1 PIALAIIGHDLLSRR
16 PMLASAAV
24 VGGLLALVTIAVWLQ
39 PGSLLATFYGLVVL
53 IAGATGGALAGF
65 LTAGLAVILLTLAY
79 LAVPARVDL
88 PLLLASATIAVAGAV
103 LSRVATGPIHV
114 ALEWA
119 WQSYDES
126 RRVTEEL
133 RDRQI
138 ALGRALK
145 SLNEAYLQLEHL
157 NDELT
162 RARQA
167 AEEARRLKAQFA
179 ANISHELRTPLNLII
194 GFAEMM
200 ATVPQAYGDHPLPE
214 LYRRDLEAIL
224 RNARHLAGL
233 IDDVLEL
240 SQIEAGRMGLVK
252 ESVRLSEV
260 VAEAVGAAAR
270 LIAGRGLRLEVYV
283 PDDLPMVYVDRTR
296 IRQVLIN
303 LLNNAARF
311 TDTGGVTITA
321 RVDGGDV
328 RVSVADTGI
337 GIAPEDLPKVFE
349 EFRQLDGSLRRRAG
363 GTGLGLAICKQFIEL
378 HGGAIWA
385 ESAVGVGTTFHFT
398 LPIGTNVAAGVLPGD
413 WKIWDRIVSARQPT
427 PPEVRVVSADPSAAR
442 IIQRYLEGYQIREFT
457 AFDEAVQAEPTVI
470 GARQAYVVVSSSPEE
485 MWAAMTSSQRVP
497 DGAPLLGCVLP
508 SRRAGGPEPGVAAYL
523 IKPVT
528 REQVLSALD
537 RLGVRLRSVL
547 IVDDELDMLRL
558 LGHWVRSARR
568 RCQAL
573 LANGGEEALAILRAK
588 RPDAVILDMLM
599 PGIDGAAVLAAM
611 RGDARLRDVPVIVI
625 TSRERPGDEVTAG
638 LLGATRAGGFSITD
652 LTRCLRAALDVLISP
667 SPGAPVPG
675 EARSG

>member
-1 PIALAIIGHDLLSRR
+1 
-16 PMLASAAV
+16 M
-24 VGGLLALVTIAVWLQ
+24 
-39 PGSLLATFYGLVVL
+39 
-53 IAGATGGALAGF
+53 
-65 LTAGLAVILLTLAY
+65 
-79 LAVPARVDL
+79 
-88 PLLLASATIAVAGAV
+88 
-103 LSRVATGPIHV
+103 
-114 ALEWA
+114 
-119 WQSYDES
+119 
-126 RRVTEEL
+126 
-133 RDRQI
+133 
-138 ALGRALK
+138 
-145 SLNEAYLQLEHL
+145 
-157 NDELT
+157 
-162 RARQA
+162 
-167 AEEARRLKAQFA
+167 
-179 ANISHELRTPLNLII
+179 
-194 GFAEMM
+194 
-200 ATVPQAYGDHPLPE
+200 
-214 LYRRDLEAIL
+214 
-224 RNARHLAGL
+224 
-233 IDDVLEL
+233 
-240 SQIEAGRMGLVK
+240 
-252 ESVRLSEV
+252 
-260 VAEAVGAAAR
+260 
-270 LIAGRGLRLEVYV
+270 RLEVHV

-363 GTGLGLAICKQFIEL
+363 GTGLGLAICKQFVEL

-385 ESAVGVGTTFHFT
+385 ESTVGVGTTFHFT

-413 WKIWDRIVSARQPT
+413 WKIWDRIVSARQPA
-427 PPEVRVVSADPSAAR
+427 PPEVRVVSTDPSAAR
-442 IIQRYLEGYQIREFT
+442 IIQRYLDGYQVREFT
-457 AFDEAVQAEPTVI
+457 AFDEAVQAEPSAI

-485 MWAAMTSSQRVP
+485 MWTAMTLSQPVP
-497 DGAPLLGCVLP
+497 DGVPLLGCVLP
-508 SRRAGGPEPGVAAYL
+508 SRRSGGQEPGVAAYL
-523 IKPVT
+523 VKPVT

-625 TSRERPGDEVTAG
+625 TSRERPGEGVAVG

-652 LTRCLRAALDVLISP
+652 LTRCLRATLDALISP
-667 SPGAPVPG
+667 SHGAPGPE
-675 EARSG
+675 EARIG